1 MKLAITVA
9 ALGLA
14 FAPLTFAGDDD
25 MKCADGQ
32 VKATFQHKTDSAKK
46 VDVCVRAKDA
56 KSLQAAF
63 INNNGNWMM
72 NGNNNI
78 E

>member
-14 FAPLTFAGDDD
+14 FAPMTFAGDDD

-32 VKATFQHKTDSAKK
+32 VKATFQSKADKTKS
-46 VDVCVRAKDA
+46 VDVCVRQKDA
-56 KSLQAAF
+56 KALSDYVSIA
-63 INNNGNWMM
+63 NNNNWGVM
-72 NGNNNI
+72 NLQ
-78 E
+78 